1 VAGLDSSNLP
11 LRLTALALTLAAAET
26 LHGIARMTLL
36 VPRIVL
42 RNAPALG
49 IVTGSLLG
57 FGVAAF
63 VAGFDLFLG

>member
-1 VAGLDSSNLP
+1 
-11 LRLTALALTLAAAET
+11 
-26 LHGIARMTLL
+26 MTLL